1 MRWEDE
7 RRSDNVEDRRGLPI
21 PGGIAGGGIGL
32 VVIVVLA
39 LIFGVD
45 PRALLQ
51 NLPSQSST
59 PAPLRATRSFGGE
72 GGPRQRPG

>member
-51 NLPSQSST
+51 NLPQQSSA
-59 PAPLRATRSFGGE
+59 PAPAS
-72 GGPRQRPG
+72 PQSRPTAPAHRDAPG